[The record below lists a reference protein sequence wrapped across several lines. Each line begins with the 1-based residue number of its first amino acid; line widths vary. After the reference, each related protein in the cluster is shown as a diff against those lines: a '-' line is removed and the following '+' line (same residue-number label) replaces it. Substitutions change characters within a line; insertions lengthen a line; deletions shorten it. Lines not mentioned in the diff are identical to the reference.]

1 MATKGVKTSR
11 GKKVTATRKP
21 AIIDKQLRDYEMV
34 IVFNPELTE
43 DKFANRLN
51 DINKYITETGGVIS
65 NTIKWGKRKLAY
77 PIKQFSEG
85 NYVLTQFQ
93 LQPEMGK
100 EIESKLYISED
111 ILRHIL
117 VRLGN

>member
-1 MATKGVKTSR
+1 MVTKGIKTAK
-11 GKKVTATRKP
+11 GNKITTRKKP
-21 AIIDKQLRDYEMV
+21 AILDKQLRDYEMV
-34 IVFNPELTE
+34 IVFNPELAE
-43 DKFANRLN
+43 DRFITRLN
-51 DINKYITETGGVIS
+51 DISKYITEAGGVIS

-77 PIKQFSEG
+77 PIKRFSEG

-111 ILRHIL
+111 ILRHML
-117 VRLGN
+117 VKLES

>member
-1 MATKGVKTSR
+1 MVTKGIKTPK
-11 GKKVTATRKP
+11 GKKVSTRIKSLTS
-21 AIIDKQLRDYEMV
+21 DKQLRDYEMV
-34 IVFNPELTE
+34 IVFNPELAE
-43 DKFANRLN
+43 DRFITRLN
-51 DINKYITETGGVIS
+51 DISKYITEAGGVIS

-93 LQPEMGK
+93 LKPEMGK

-111 ILRHIL
+111 ILRHML
-117 VRLGN
+117 LRLES